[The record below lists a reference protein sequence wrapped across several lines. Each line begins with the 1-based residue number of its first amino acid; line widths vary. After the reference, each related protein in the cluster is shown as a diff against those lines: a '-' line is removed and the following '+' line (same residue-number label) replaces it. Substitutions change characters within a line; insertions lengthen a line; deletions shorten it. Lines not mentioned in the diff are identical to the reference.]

1 MLVSFKIIQVLV
13 LNCYF
18 IVKTAFFQNINQ
30 PIAHM
35 KLKINNS
42 ETNKVESHVVSCD
55 LPKLKLL
62 IQGKLNLSKIID
74 YLNYFMQK
82 FF

>member
-1 MLVSFKIIQVLV
+1 
-13 LNCYF
+13 
-18 IVKTAFFQNINQ
+18 
-30 PIAHM
+30 M

-62 IQGKLNLSKIID
+62 IQGKQNLSKIID
-74 YLNYFMQK
+74 YINYFTQQAL
-82 FF
+82 